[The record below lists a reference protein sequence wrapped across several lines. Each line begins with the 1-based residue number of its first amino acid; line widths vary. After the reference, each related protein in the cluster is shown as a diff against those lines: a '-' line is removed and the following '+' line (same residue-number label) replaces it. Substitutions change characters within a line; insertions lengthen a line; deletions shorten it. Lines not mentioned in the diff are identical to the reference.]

1 MFRGLSSFFSQSRP
15 ATIDQTTNLRM
26 TGGAQVEEEGVVA
39 RKPYLEGPGVTKP
52 FFFRKMTI
60 FLNEAPSVIGGANGP
75 R

>member
-1 MFRGLSSFFSQSRP
+1 
-15 ATIDQTTNLRM
+15 M

-60 FLNEAPSVIGGANGP
+60 FPNEAPSVIGGATGP
-75 R
+75 V